1 MTIDVILQLLPEWL
15 LLIGACF
22 VLMMGAS
29 ARSPYSRH
37 IPAITTGVVALAL
50 MAALICGRPADDPV
64 LPGLVLGSL
73 TYFVRV
79 IGLGV
84 GVLLAMVNWYQPA
97 PEERGEYASLVLF
110 SLLGLL
116 LVPSSND
123 LVVLFFAIELVGV
136 PTYVLV
142 SLSRVDRRAS
152 EAGVK
157 YFFLG
162 AMAAALL
169 AYGFALLY
177 GVTGTTRIAP
187 LPLAGASAAI
197 VDAGPG
203 LAAAFGPG
211 AGGLALMG
219 LLFAFGGLCFKV
231 AAAPFHAYAP
241 DVYEGAASPMTALLG
256 FVPKLAGFA
265 ALIKLF
271 SAGNWQLPVELQ
283 WVMWWV
289 AAVTM
294 TLGNVLALL
303 QTSVKRILAY
313 SSIAH
318 SGYMM
323 IALLVGPVLGAGP
336 MRDGVAA
343 LLFYIA
349 VYGVMNLGAFAALA
363 AFTIDGRA
371 VEGLDDL
378 KGLSRSA
385 PLAALC
391 LAICAFSLMGFPP
404 TAGMLGKVYVF
415 SSAFSLESSHL
426 FRGPLVWLAVIG
438 VVNSAIGA
446 AYYLKIA
453 SACYLDAPT
462 GNVQPDAGPPV
473 RWGLA
478 VCGIAMIL
486 LFVWPSGLAGA
497 ARSASPNGPQALV
510 TASAR

>member
-1 MTIDVILQLLPEWL
+1 MTIDVIFQLLPEWL
-15 LLIGACF
+15 LLVGACV
-22 VLMMGAS
+22 VLVMGAS
-29 ARSPYSRH
+29 PESRFARN
-37 IPAITTGVVALAL
+37 IPAITTGTVVLAL
-50 MAALICGRPADDPV
+50 LAALVSGRPEGDGLPV

-73 TYFVRV
+73 TYYVRV

-84 GVLLAMVNWYQPA
+84 GVLLAMVNWYQPV
-97 PEERGEYASLVLF
+97 PEERGEYMSLVLF
-110 SLLGLL
+110 SLLGLI
-116 LVPSSND
+116 LVPSAND
-123 LVVLFFAIELVGV
+123 LVVLFFAIELVGI

-162 AMAAALL
+162 AMSAAVL

-177 GVTGTTRIAP
+177 GVTGTTRIVD
-187 LPLAGASAAI
+187 LETSGAGLS
-197 VDAGPG
+197 
-203 LAAAFGPG
+203 AAFGPS

-303 QTSVKRILAY
+303 QTNAKRVLAY

-363 AFTIDGRA
+363 AFTIDGRP

-385 PLAALC
+385 PLAAFA

-404 TAGMLGKVYVF
+404 TAGLLGKVYIF
-415 SSAFSLESSHL
+415 SSAFSLDASHL

-438 VVNSAIGA
+438 VINSAIGA

-453 SACYLDAPT
+453 SACYLDKPT
-462 GNVQPDAGPPV
+462 GNIQPDAGPPV

-478 VCGIAMIL
+478 VCAVAMVL
-486 LFVWPSGLAGA
+486 LFVWPSGLTRA
-497 ARSASPNGPQALV
+497 ARSASPPVSQPVV